1 MCRYGCFPIY
11 QPSSDL
17 YLMDLSTGKYRRLDI
32 NSEYSESWHSWSS
45 NSRWIVFSSRRQ
57 GGALTRTYIS
67 YVDET
72 GRVHK
77 PFILPQKDPDYYDS
91 LLETYTVP
99 ELVKS
104 KVKVNKFLLART
116 ARSKPS
122 ETVKVPI
129 ITGATPKATPPE
141 PWRERE

>member
-1 MCRYGCFPIY
+1 
-11 QPSSDL
+11 
-17 YLMDLSTGKYRRLDI
+17 MDLSTGKYRRLEI

-45 NSRWIVFSSRRQ
+45 NSRWFAFSSRRQ

-77 PFILPQKDPDYYDS
+77 PFVLPQKDPDYYDS
-91 LLETYTVP
+91 LLETYSVP

-104 KVKVNKFLLART
+104 KVKINKSLLARI

-122 ETVKVPI
+122 ETVDIPI
-129 ITGATPKATPPE
+129 ITGATPKTGPPE
-141 PWRERE
+141 PWQERE